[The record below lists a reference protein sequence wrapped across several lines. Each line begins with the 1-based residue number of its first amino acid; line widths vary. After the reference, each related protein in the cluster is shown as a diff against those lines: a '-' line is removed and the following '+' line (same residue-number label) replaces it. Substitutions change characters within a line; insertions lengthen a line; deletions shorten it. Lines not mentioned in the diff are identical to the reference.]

1 LFFVSMRASIII
13 LKSTH
18 FYYTDADFVDFIE
31 ISAFCLA
38 VCRKTTIFAEELR
51 INDKIET
58 A

>member
-1 LFFVSMRASIII
+1 MRASIII